1 MSFDFNVS
9 HIPFRFF
16 CDRLVSNN
24 ITNNL
29 IIESSSNNIELNSN
43 NQNFIFN
50 NNAIFNYGINLQG
63 LDVSNIQSITAKSL
77 NVNTLFLKNKGRSL
91 TSIEDYGS
99 IDDGYIRATTIANDI
114 SGRSSAYFTYI
125 DVSGGDSSF
134 NNSAYIKNI
143 LTVNGSTT
151 ISNDLFVNGT
161 SFVTLYNAINNYII
175 NNSQQLV
182 TAKVLTNDLSATNI
196 SISNELIVHK
206 TSFLNDL
213 SINGELLNNV
223 LKVPGLFT
231 IDPSG
236 HGNASGTLI
245 VNGDL
250 MVYGNNT
257 IIASSIFEI
266 SDVAISVASN
276 LINKTDLSGNG
287 AGLNISNV
295 ASLKYDGSTWNFV
308 GGQLSV
314 ENKRVGLDVSFIDFR
329 SFSEASLNSL
339 NNYFDLSYDQ
349 LKINNDNSYNA
360 IYSRSQIDNSFM
372 LITQS
377 SFDISYLRSYVD
389 NSFVTKL
396 AFDGSFNELK
406 TYLDASYIANSSVTT
421 LPRPFSTTEAVT
433 IFNNALGSVRLG
445 SAIGW
450 ASDAEL
456 VAVGGPGSSAGG
468 VQAGEIR
475 ISQTIP
481 PYEGYRQQD
490 QYYLGYTNPL
500 ATTQLGQAVAM
511 TMDGVYIAGFQ
522 GQKSG
527 TSAQETG
534 ILIWKR
540 NGVTGIS
547 YTYITKFISGLSSI
561 ETSLG
566 YPITSVTNN
575 NCMCMSSI
583 GSYIYVFY
591 SIRPTLQSGT
601 QNTRP
606 RVNIMRI
613 NPNTT
618 LEIVQVIQLFMYV
631 GGTNAGS
638 SIACSSTGNDLVIGD
653 SADFAND
660 YVGWSGNV
668 MFYQYDTQG
677 TSGYVSAF
685 NYKGISNLAP
695 TGGNYSTDNLGFSIA
710 MSSDG
715 NVAVAGGPTANSGIG
730 RIAIFLKANG
740 TWVWQQNI
748 TGLVIGQAFGYSVA
762 LNTNGTL
769 LTVGC
774 GAGSIDAY
782 VFERS
787 TISASFNGSTP
798 SWRTTTGAIV
808 KAETLAMNSSGTK
821 FLIGDG
827 NTGLNVGKVSIQELI
842 PPIQIS
848 NLNVIDSSLNFLS
861 RKLDLSYVSNSV
873 FEGSFNK
880 LKEQIELSFASV
892 SLTSLDSAS
901 ISVETINT
909 RHYTEKFNNILWNQI
924 GLDISSGPPL
934 TNNNKKVAISND
946 GKVVAFA
953 SSSHSDISKGRIY
966 VYELSYNQAPYRWN
980 LLGLSSE
987 IIVGQSNDDQFGWD
1001 LALSSNGRVVAGS
1014 SITNDAAG
1022 INYGQVRVY
1031 ELSNNTNRWTQKG
1044 FNINGLRFR
1053 SESGYSI
1060 SLAGN
1065 GNRIA
1070 IGAWK
1075 DFINGINAGAV
1086 RVYDFSASIND
1097 WRQQGQTIGGSLG
1110 SFEGYSTALSLDGQ
1124 TLASASIFTTSLTR
1138 IGGTVSIV
1146 GEYIIHSFTTVGS
1159 SAFIPDFSGNV
1170 EVLIVGG
1177 GGGGGSIGFNGSSG
1191 GGGAG
1196 GVVYIPSV
1204 SVSAGTNYSIVIGD
1218 GGASG
1223 ANGQNSS
1230 AFTAIAAGGGRGGL
1244 PYPTN
1249 GDGCGNNGGS
1259 GGGAG
1264 GGNNTNI
1271 GGISSGNS
1279 PGTNSNAIIH
1289 GNNGGS
1295 MTSNLTDDYR
1305 AAGGGGAGTK
1315 GFDTDTNSTADG
1327 GQFGFSSGGDG
1338 IMYNILGP
1346 SYYWGGGG
1354 GGAGRRSIGGWGGR
1368 GGGGGGGGA
1377 QGSNTGGPGGGSALT
1392 SGGAGNVVGSGS
1404 IADRGG
1410 GNGGANTGGG
1420 GGGGSYN
1427 NVGGRG
1433 GSGIVIIRYLVPD
1446 ISRGL
1451 IKTFTISGNTLT
1463 PKGNITGYDINF
1475 GRSMKLSANGNTIVI
1490 GAPVNTINTWWS
1502 YNAWTNDASTG
1513 LDSTSSYT
1521 VAVNLGDGKIATTV
1535 NGVAFQAHA
1544 LSGTNF
1550 SIGGVVTT
1558 HPTSPT
1564 QNITGAGLALAGNF
1578 IFDSTNRTVTLTNLT
1593 IGATYK
1599 TSFFSVGW
1607 DANADTVRNQTFTAV
1622 NNGPGV
1628 VINPNIYGQYMGIII
1643 NCTFVADNTGTQLF
1657 TITSFNQTFHMYALA
1672 NRLISLT
1679 NIYNVG
1685 RSYVYTYTGGT
1696 TWTQLGQTIQGISGG
1711 DEFGSSVAISN
1722 DGSIVSIGSDNNSS
1736 NRGHV
1741 RVFAYANNYWKQV
1754 SSSISGKTST
1764 SRAGIHA
1771 LSGDGT
1777 TLIQSN
1783 NTYNSVYG
1791 INKTLAVNSPM
1802 TTISGNLIVLN
1813 NISVNSL
1820 DISTNHV
1827 YSSNGYSYKMFN
1839 SDISSA
1845 IMKEYYSDVTSSRHL
1860 KVQIR
1865 GDGNITNRNNSYR
1878 ALSDSRLKENIVTSG
1893 PKLDDLLKVRVVD
1906 YTMKGSSNNK
1916 YIGVL
1921 AQELEDHFPNL
1932 VTELEPS
1939 PKDIQEGR
1947 TLKYK
1952 AVNYSSFDAIL
1963 IKSLQEQNAMLKNIT
1978 RRIETLEEALEEK
1991 L

>member
-134 NNSAYIKNI
+134 NNSAYIKNL

-161 SFVTLYNAINNYII
+161 SFVTLYNAINNYIV
-175 NNSQQLV
+175 NNRQQLV

-236 HGNASGTLI
+236 HGNNSGTLI

-266 SDVAISVASN
+266 SDVAITVASN
-276 LINKTDLSGNG
+276 LRNKIDLSGNG

-314 ENKRVGLDVSFIDFR
+314 ENKSVALDGSFIDFR

-339 NNYFDLSYDQ
+339 NNYFDLSYGQ
-349 LKINNDNSYNA
+349 LKTNNDNSYNA

-377 SFDISYLRSYVD
+377 SFDISLLRSYVD
-389 NSFVTKL
+389 NSFVNKIT
-396 AFDGSFNELK
+396 FDGSFSALK
-406 TYLDASYIANSSVTT
+406 THLDASYIAKGIYYS
-421 LPRPFSTTEAVT
+421 
-433 IFNNALGSVRLG
+433 RLG
-445 SAIGW
+445 QIIPGKVIANYEGRSTSVSINGEGNIVAIGTDYADINGRNTGANVRVYKYNSNSW
-450 ASDAEL
+450 TLIGDNIDSETTTVYNGNSISLNYSGNIIAIGAIENNTVRAHVRVYRYVND
-456 VAVGGPGSSAGG
+456 SSW
-468 VQAGEIR
+468 IK
-475 ISQTIP
+475 ISQTIDCI
-481 PYEGYRQQD
+481 GYWETYGFSISLNSNGNIVAIGGPMDNGGIRVF
-490 QYYLGYTNPL
+490 QYIMDGSW
-500 ATTQLGQAVAM
+500 TQLGIDFEDARRGRYVSLNADGTIVAVGTPGKDNRGEAL
-511 TMDGVYIAGFQ
+511 VYGYNDISWIQISQTITGMINDRT
-522 GQKSG
+522 G
-527 TSAQETG
+527 TSVSLNASG
-534 ILIWKR
+534 NILAVSSP
-540 NGVTGIS
+540 N
-547 YTYITKFISGLSSI
+547 SSI
-561 ETSLG
+561 YGYNSGIVRVYKYVNDSSWIQLGQDNDIVGDVRTNSLNNLVGDKLG
-566 YPITSVTNN
+566 Y
-575 NCMCMSSI
+575 SI
-583 GSYIYVFY
+583 SLN
-591 SIRPTLQSGT
+591 S
-601 QNTRP
+601 
-606 RVNIMRI
+606 
-613 NPNTT
+613 
-618 LEIVQVIQLFMYV
+618 
-631 GGTNAGS
+631 
-638 SIACSSTGNDLVIGD
+638 
-653 SADFAND
+653 
-660 YVGWSGNV
+660 SGNILA
-668 MFYQYDTQG
+668 
-677 TSGYVSAF
+677 VSAF
-685 NYKGISNLAP
+685 DNGINGGVIMVYKYNDIRWVRLDFYRNILDTYANTYFG
-695 TGGNYSTDNLGFSIA
+695 TSIA
-710 MSSDG
+710 LNALG
-715 NVAVAGGPTANSGIG
+715 NRVIVSAP
-730 RIAIFLKANG
+730 IAPYSI
-740 TWVWQQNI
+740 
-748 TGLVIGQAFGYSVA
+748 GYS
-762 LNTNGTL
+762 
-769 LTVGC
+769 
-774 GAGSIDAY
+774 
-782 VFERS
+782 
-787 TISASFNGSTP
+787 
-798 SWRTTTGAIV
+798 IV
-808 KAETLAMNSSGTK
+808 YDTM
-821 FLIGDG
+821 F
-827 NTGLNVGKVSIQELI
+827 V
-842 PPIQIS
+842 PI
-848 NLNVIDSSLNFLS
+848 IDSSLNFLN

-873 FEGSFNK
+873 FEGSFNR
-880 LKEQIELSFASV
+880 LKQQIDASFASV

-987 IIVGQSNDDQFGWD
+987 IIVGLSNDDQFGWD

-1014 SITNDAAG
+1014 SITNDASG
-1022 INYGQVRVY
+1022 INNGQVRVY

-1044 FNINGLRFR
+1044 FNINGLRLG

-1075 DFINGINAGAV
+1075 DNLNGTNAGAV
-1086 RVYDFSASIND
+1086 RVYDFSATIND
-1097 WRQQGQTIGGSLG
+1097 WRQQGQTLTGVSG

-1124 TLASASIFTTSLTR
+1124 TLASASILEASR
-1138 IGGTVSIV
+1138 NIIGIGGTISTS
-1146 GEYIIHSFTTVGS
+1146 GGYIIHSFTVVGTTTFTIS
-1159 SAFIPDFSGNV
+1159 SSISV
-1170 EVLIVGG
+1170 EYLIVA
-1177 GGGGGSIGFNGSSG
+1177 GGGSGGVGRGG

-1196 GVVYIPSV
+1196 GVK
-1204 SVSAGTNYSIVIGD
+1204 AGTTTLTAGSYTITVGFGGPSMTNNQQGGD
-1218 GGASG
+1218 GG
-1223 ANGQNSS
+1223 SS
-1230 AFTAIAAGGGRGGL
+1230 SIGTLIVTTGGGGGGGWN
-1244 PYPTN
+1244 TTS
-1249 GDGCGNNGGS
+1249 GRNGGS
-1259 GGGAG
+1259 GGGASAGNTLTG
-1264 GGNNTNI
+1264 GT
-1271 GGISSGNS
+1271 GISGE
-1279 PGTNSNAIIH
+1279 GFA
-1289 GNNGGS
+1289 GS
-1295 MTSNLTDDYR
+1295 IRSD
-1305 AAGGGGAGTK
+1305 GAT
-1315 GFDTDTNSTADG
+1315 
-1327 GQFGFSSGGDG
+1327 
-1338 IMYNILGP
+1338 
-1346 SYYWGGGG
+1346 GGGG
-1354 GGAGRRSIGGWGGR
+1354 GGAGAAASGKDGAIGISSTLTGTIR
-1368 GGGGGGGGA
+1368 YYAGGGGA
-1377 QGSNTGGPGGGSALT
+1377 GAFSGTSNIGLALGGTYAVENGT
-1392 SGGAGNVVGSGS
+1392 Y
-1404 IADRGG
+1404 GG
-1410 GNGGANTGGG
+1410 GNGSYVANGTKPEFTDAVANTGGG
-1420 GGGGSYN
+1420 GGGAEG
-1427 NVGGRG
+1427 VGPSGAG

-1451 IKTFTISGNTLT
+1451 VKTFTISGSTWT
-1463 PKGNITGYDINF
+1463 PKGNITGSDISF
-1475 GRSMKLSANGNTIVI
+1475 GRAIKLSGNGNTIVI
-1490 GAPVNTINTWWS
+1490 GAPGYTNSNEYKIS
-1502 YNAWTNDASTG
+1502 PIYEYNSSLMNWQAHRTNALTVFGRDLAVILDASQNEQANTTRNG
-1513 LDSTSSYT
+1513 SSDWAWLGGKRRT
-1521 VAVNLGDGKIATTV
+1521 VAITTPLSNTGNTAADWEWVTGDVWNYKNFGSNQPDILSETVIHFWTTDGKWNDLT
-1535 NGVAFQAHA
+1535 
-1544 LSGTNF
+1544 
-1550 SIGGVVTT
+1550 
-1558 HPTSPT
+1558 PTGY
-1564 QNITGAGLALAGNF
+1564 NIP
-1578 IFDSTNRTVTLTNLT
+1578 
-1593 IGATYK
+1593 
-1599 TSFFSVGW
+1599 
-1607 DANADTVRNQTFTAV
+1607 AV
-1622 NNGPGV
+1622 
-1628 VINPNIYGQYMGIII
+1628 YMYYIIQPL
-1643 NCTFVADNTGTQLF
+1643 NTGQAT
-1657 TITSFNQTFHMYALA
+1657 
-1672 NRLISLT
+1672 
-1679 NIYNVG
+1679 G
-1685 RSYVYTYTGGT
+1685 RAYVYGYQGGT
-1696 TWTQLGQTIQGISGG
+1696 TWTQLGQAIQGISGG
-1711 DEFGSSVAISN
+1711 DEFGSNVAISN
-1722 DGSIVSIGSDNNSS
+1722 DGSIISIGSDNNSS

-1741 RVFAYANNYWKQV
+1741 RVFAYANNYWNQV
-1754 SSSISGKTST
+1754 SASINGKTST

-1802 TTISGNLIVLN
+1802 TTISGNLIVLG

-1827 YSSNGYSYKMFN
+1827 YATNGYSYKMFN

-1845 IMKEYYSDVTSSRHL
+1845 IMKEYFSDVTSSRHL

-1865 GDGNITNRNNSYR
+1865 GDGAITNRNNSYR

-1893 PKLDDLLKVRVVD
+1893 PKLEDLLKVRVVD
-1906 YTMKGSSNNK
+1906 YTMKGASNTK

-1921 AQELEDHFPNL
+1921 AQELEGHFPNL

-1939 PKDIQEGR
+1939 PKDIEEGR

>member
-1 MSFDFNVS
+1 MSNDFNVS

-24 ITNNL
+24 IANNL

-43 NQNFIFN
+43 NRNFIFN

-99 IDDGYIRATTIANDI
+99 IDDGYIRATIIANDI

-134 NNSAYIKNI
+134 NNSAYIKNL

-175 NNSQQLV
+175 NNRQQLV

-196 SISNELIVHK
+196 SISNELVVRK
-206 TSFLNDL
+206 TSFINDL

-223 LKVPGLFT
+223 LKVPSIFT

-236 HGNASGTLI
+236 HGNNSGTLI

-250 MVYGNNT
+250 MVYGNTT

-276 LINKTDLSGNG
+276 LINKIELSGNG

-314 ENKRVGLDVSFIDFR
+314 ENKRVALDGSFIDFR

-339 NNYFDLSYDQ
+339 NNYFDLSYGQ
-349 LKINNDNSYNA
+349 LKTNNDNSYNA

-377 SFDISYLRSYVD
+377 SFDISLLRSYVD

-396 AFDGSFNELK
+396 TFDGSFSALK
-406 TYLDASYIANSSVTT
+406 THLDASYIIK
-421 LPRPFSTTEAVT
+421 ST
-433 IFNNALGSVRLG
+433 
-445 SAIGW
+445 
-450 ASDAEL
+450 
-456 VAVGGPGSSAGG
+456 
-468 VQAGEIR
+468 
-475 ISQTIP
+475 
-481 PYEGYRQQD
+481 
-490 QYYLGYTNPL
+490 
-500 ATTQLGQAVAM
+500 
-511 TMDGVYIAGFQ
+511 
-522 GQKSG
+522 
-527 TSAQETG
+527 
-534 ILIWKR
+534 
-540 NGVTGIS
+540 
-547 YTYITKFISGLSSI
+547 
-561 ETSLG
+561 
-566 YPITSVTNN
+566 
-575 NCMCMSSI
+575 
-583 GSYIYVFY
+583 
-591 SIRPTLQSGT
+591 
-601 QNTRP
+601 
-606 RVNIMRI
+606 
-613 NPNTT
+613 
-618 LEIVQVIQLFMYV
+618 
-631 GGTNAGS
+631 
-638 SIACSSTGNDLVIGD
+638 ST
-653 SADFAND
+653 
-660 YVGWSGNV
+660 
-668 MFYQYDTQG
+668 
-677 TSGYVSAF
+677 
-685 NYKGISNLAP
+685 
-695 TGGNYSTDNLGFSIA
+695 
-710 MSSDG
+710 
-715 NVAVAGGPTANSGIG
+715 
-730 RIAIFLKANG
+730 
-740 TWVWQQNI
+740 
-748 TGLVIGQAFGYSVA
+748 
-762 LNTNGTL
+762 
-769 LTVGC
+769 
-774 GAGSIDAY
+774 
-782 VFERS
+782 
-787 TISASFNGSTP
+787 
-798 SWRTTTGAIV
+798 
-808 KAETLAMNSSGTK
+808 
-821 FLIGDG
+821 
-827 NTGLNVGKVSIQELI
+827 
-842 PPIQIS
+842 
-848 NLNVIDSSLNFLS
+848 NLNIIDSSLNFLN
-861 RKLDLSYVSNSV
+861 RKLDLSYVTNSV
-873 FEGSFNK
+873 FDGSFNK
-880 LKEQIELSFASV
+880 LKEQIEISFASV
-892 SLTSLDSAS
+892 SLTSLDTSS

-909 RHYTEKFNNILWNQI
+909 KHYSQKFNNILWNQI

-946 GKVVAFA
+946 GKVVALS

-966 VYELSYNQAPYRWN
+966 VYELSYNQAPYSWN
-980 LLGLSSE
+980 QLGLSSE

-1014 SITNDAAG
+1014 SITNDASG
-1022 INYGQVRVY
+1022 INSGQVRVY

-1044 FNINGLRFR
+1044 FAINGQRVG

-1075 DFINGINAGAV
+1075 DNSNGTNAGAV
-1086 RVYDFSASIND
+1086 RVYDFSATIND
-1097 WRQQGQTIGGSLG
+1097 WRQQGQTISGSLG

-1124 TLASASIFTTSLTR
+1124 TLASASILEASR
-1138 IGGTVSIV
+1138 NIIGIGGTVSTS
-1146 GEYIIHSFTTVGS
+1146 GGYIIHSFTAVGS
-1159 SAFIPDFSGNV
+1159 YAFVPALSGNV

-1177 GGGGGSIGFNGSSG
+1177 GGGGGSTGNNGSSG

-1196 GVVYIPSV
+1196 GVVYIPSTNV
-1204 SVSAGTNYSIVIGD
+1204 ILGTSYEVVVGD

-1249 GDGCGNNGGS
+1249 GDGSGRNGGS

-1264 GGNNTNI
+1264 GGNITNI

-1295 MTSNLTDDYR
+1295 MTSNLTDANR

-1354 GGAGRRSIGGWGGR
+1354 GGAGRFSIGGWGGR
-1368 GGGGGGGGA
+1368 GGGGGGGGS
-1377 QGSNTGGPGGGSALT
+1377 QGSNSGGPGGGSALT
-1392 SGGAGNVVGSGS
+1392 SGGAGNVVGSGAV
-1404 IADRGG
+1404 ADRGG

-1427 NVGGRG
+1427 NIGGRG
-1433 GSGIVIIRYLVPD
+1433 GSGIVIIRYLVPN

-1451 IKTFTISGNTLT
+1451 VKTFTISGNTWT
-1463 PKGNITGYDINF
+1463 SKGNITGYDISF
-1475 GRSMKLSANGNTIVI
+1475 GRAIKLSGNGNTIVI
-1490 GAPVNTINTWWS
+1490 GAPGYTNSNEYKITPIYE
-1502 YNAWTNDASTG
+1502 YNSSVMNWQAHRTNALTVFGRDLAVILDASQNAQVNALRNGTITYLGGRRKTTSVNATG
-1513 LDSTSSYT
+1513 KTAVDWEWVTGDVWNYTAFPSNQPDYTNETVIHMYFSDGGWNDIGLSNSYT
-1521 VAVNLGDGKIATTV
+1521 AV
-1535 NGVAFQAHA
+1535 
-1544 LSGTNF
+1544 
-1550 SIGGVVTT
+1550 
-1558 HPTSPT
+1558 
-1564 QNITGAGLALAGNF
+1564 
-1578 IFDSTNRTVTLTNLT
+1578 
-1593 IGATYK
+1593 
-1599 TSFFSVGW
+1599 
-1607 DANADTVRNQTFTAV
+1607 
-1622 NNGPGV
+1622 
-1628 VINPNIYGQYMGIII
+1628 YMYYILQPL
-1643 NCTFVADNTGTQLF
+1643 NTGR
-1657 TITSFNQTFHMYALA
+1657 A
-1672 NRLISLT
+1672 
-1679 NIYNVG
+1679 
-1685 RSYVYTYTGGT
+1685 YVYGHQGGT

-1722 DGSIVSIGSDNNSS
+1722 DGSIISIGSDTNSS
-1736 NRGHV
+1736 NIGHV
-1741 RVFAYANNYWKQV
+1741 RVFAYANNYWNQV
-1754 SSSISGKTST
+1754 SASISGKTTT

-1802 TTISGNLIVLN
+1802 TTISGNLIVMG

-1921 AQELEDHFPNL
+1921 AQELEGHFPNL

-1939 PKDIQEGR
+1939 PKDIEEGR

-1978 RRIETLEEALEEK
+1978 RRIETLEEALEE
-1991 L
+1991 